1 MKFEINRKKNNR
13 LILLNL
19 VILLIFIIFFICT
32 KSIVIL
38 GFTILLALMLINN
51 ICLGKNESIIFNNQ
65 ELIYINKFGK
75 EEKYLL
81 EKVKY
86 RREKVLYKHNRNSI
100 PEVTCKTTFYFN
112 NKKIFSLLGIECTE
126 EENNNII
133 NISRKLKKKYD
144 TFNGEEIFFE
154 VKPCV
159 LPLILNLYVC
169 IFSLFF
175 IVMFSLNL
183 KSILNSELFTCYI
196 IFILVLLYFG
206 IELLRMIS
214 LKIYFIENKGFY
226 RVRFGKAN
234 YYEFADIDR
243 CIVKGYLFKQRTA
256 YKAKI
261 YKDGLKVLTVTNSF
275 RGFYN
280 FLDEMQNKY

>member
-1 MKFEINRKKNNR
+1 MEFEINRKKNNR

-19 VILLIFIIFFICT
+19 LILLIFIFLFVCA
-32 KSIVIL
+32 KSFVIL
-38 GFTILLALMLINN
+38 GFVILLTLMLINN
-51 ICLGKNESIIFNNQ
+51 ICLCKNESIIFNSQ

-75 EEKYLL
+75 EAKYLL
-81 EKVKY
+81 EKIKY
-86 RREKVLYKHNRNSI
+86 RREKVLYRQHRNSI
-100 PEVTCKTTFYFN
+100 PEVTSKTTFYFN

-133 NISRKLKKKYD
+133 NVLRKLKKKYD

-175 IVMFSLNL
+175 IVMFSLDL

-206 IELLRMIS
+206 IELWRMIS

-226 RVRFGKAN
+226 RVRFGKVD
-234 YYEFADIDR
+234 YYEFSDIDK
-243 CIVKGYLFKQRTA
+243 CIVKGYLFDQRTV

-261 YKDGLKVLTVTNSF
+261 YKDGGKVLTVTNSF
-275 RGFYN
+275 RGFYD
-280 FLDEMQNKY
+280 FLDEIQYK